1 MTKISIVSDT
11 TMGLTFEEAKE
22 YNIHLISNGLTVA
35 KKNYNEYIDMDTDS
49 FLELDS
55 QSDVVPKTGA
65 AAPGVTMEVMLEAAK
80 ESNDVLC
87 LAMTSGYSGGINIRT
102 MVANQLNEDYDT
114 NIVVYDTPS
123 IFSGAIP
130 YYREA
135 ARLRDEGKSIEE
147 VIQALDELAE
157 HTSSHYAAEPYYI
170 TEGGRFKET
179 LEELEIERG
188 DGQYVG
194 IEIER
199 DPQLLWKAQDADEA
213 IEKLLL
219 DLNQAVEE
227 AQADGIK
234 LSVIVA
240 GNTNNEY
247 EDLLLEKIKE
257 RYPDMKI
264 EHNRMGPIAS
274 IHVGHG
280 AVGLIWS
287 PER

>member
-1 MTKISIVSDT
+1 MTKISIVTDT
-11 TMGLTFEEAKE
+11 TMGLTFEEAEE
-22 YNIHLISNGLTVA
+22 YNIHLISNGLSVA
-35 KKNYNEYIDMDTDS
+35 GNNYNEYIDMNTDN
-49 FLELDS
+49 FLEIDS
-55 QSDVVPKTGA
+55 QSDSVPKTGA

-87 LAMTSGYSGGINIRT
+87 LAMTSGYSGGINIRS
-102 MVANQLNEDYDT
+102 MVAKQLNEDYDT
-114 NIVVYDTPS
+114 NIVVYDTPN

-135 ARLRDEGKSIEE
+135 ARLRDQGKSLEE
-147 VIQALDELAE
+147 VIEALDELAK

-179 LEELEIERG
+179 LEELQIEKG

-199 DPQLLWKAQDADEA
+199 DPQLLWKAQDAAES
-213 IEKLLL
+213 IEKLLI
-219 DLNQAVEE
+219 DLEKAVEK
-227 AQADGIK
+227 AQADDIK

-240 GNTNNEY
+240 GNNNNEY
-247 EDLLLEKIKE
+247 ETLLLEKIKE
-257 RYPDMKI
+257 IYPDMKT

-280 AVGLIWS
+280 AIGLIWS